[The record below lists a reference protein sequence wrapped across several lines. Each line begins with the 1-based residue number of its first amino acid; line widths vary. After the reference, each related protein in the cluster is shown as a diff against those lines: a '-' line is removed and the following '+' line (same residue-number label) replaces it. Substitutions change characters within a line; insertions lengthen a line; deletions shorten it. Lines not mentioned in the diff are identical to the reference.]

1 MDRTKHNMNFS
12 ETKSETT
19 QIKMHQQIYNPQ
31 SQVQHIHAYLR
42 PANNRSIVQYGYEKA
57 EK

>member
-19 QIKMHQQIYNPQ
+19 QIKMHHQIYNPQ
-31 SQVQHIHAYLR
+31 SQVQHIHAYSHS
-42 PANNRSIVQYGYEKA
+42 ANTDRLYNIEKE